1 MLGDHSWLL
10 TPSKSAFRV
19 KEGKK
24 FCFIKHHVWYF
35 CEKKPFNIFYNVKYG
50 TEKKQGQLL
59 VALWLMLFLLFIHFL
74 CMSTYVLHF
83 SGQKKNLSNHCDHF
97 HVNESFAHYSLVF
110 PLLCSSC
117 STKSYTLAGCSSLS
131 VYVTIIHKLLTFLL
145 ALKWLRR
152 LRGNISPQEA
162 GHFVLKSTW
171 FLQSVAGMS
180 NVM

>member
-35 CEKKPFNIFYNVKYG
+35 CEKSHLTSFTMWNMV
-50 TEKKQGQLL
+50 
-59 VALWLMLFLLFIHFL
+59 
-74 CMSTYVLHF
+74 
-83 SGQKKNLSNHCDHF
+83 QKKTRPIIGCTVVDAVPLIHPLPVHEHVCFALFRAKKELSNHCDHL
-97 HVNESFAHYSLVF
+97 HVSEGFAHYSLVF

-117 STKSYTLAGCSSLS
+117 STKSYALAGCFSLS
-131 VYVTIIHKLLTFLL
+131 VYVTIKHKLLTFLL
-145 ALKWLRR
+145 ALKCLRR
-152 LRGNISPQEA
+152 LRGNISSQEA